1 MQMIARL
8 LLLLWILCSV
18 LVAFSN
24 CRTLCS
30 RIFFQNINEETMPYK
45 VIEGVYTKENY
56 SHNNF
61 PVYRRE
67 NGDLLFHYSNTSM
80 EVQKRLI
87 FGLNLSDYFGVAADV
102 SSTVDPVSW
111 LTSKSLDRSDVFA
124 GLISFWQ
131 FWNMRDKRNG
141 YVTVSSS
148 SPMIKAVC
156 VDEDFRECNS
166 DRLYLNDNFT
176 DGRGNVVNDLTRDYF
191 LRKQGVFRNLR
202 PLYEHSRQEWYLQYT
217 ADGFWVV
224 TERYSPRN
232 SNDKVLMK
240 TKDFA
245 LRPEY
250 ISKTW
255 SVHYNGWRYMPK
267 LRVLCRGVNSMS
279 NTCLSK
285 PCHSK
290 ATCIYTSG
298 NETLCLCPSGYT
310 GVTCSA
316 NKQCPTPYPLSGTEL
331 NFAYPGKRPGDLGV
345 SFCRGPYPSVRF
357 SLCVDMKYSA
367 SPYWSKQGKACRRGK
382 TGSDSFHWKPWY
394 APTLEVWTPWNRQT
408 SERSWRPWYA
418 STPEVWTPWYRET
431 TERSSP
437 PWYPRTRARSVNF
450 DDNSTGVIVPVVLT
464 SAALL
469 ELFLPLIIYC
479 CAVCKKKSKERR
491 EEQEDRRTL
500 IEVSGELERR
510 LEQIARAGSQEE
522 LDRGVQDYQQT
533 VQEYQCENEGKE
545 LSRKRGLYR
554 NASLWRIISMHLF
567 FSFYLWIVYLVGCE
581 ISQCTQ
587 YGRIFVYLKIF
598 GFVMLCISSVYIF
611 IESIFSHELDYLR
624 NIMQDETAWGY
635 IQNMQQVAPRIF
647 MVVEC
652 YHFETRTRVVHY
664 TDANGNTQSRTET
677 YTVRVVTFVDYDEFS
692 FGSWVDVSKREMPAL
707 STVSLTRV
715 RIDPQVQ
722 FGDQETADDYER
734 QAAVMIER
742 NRHRDA
748 FTDFSSS
755 GEIPGLKK
763 RFSAYVDLR
772 VKPWWIRPLF
782 FWLATLLQMSWPY
795 RWLFRARTS
804 KCYYALKKKLYKS
817 TTPPR
822 EVDTMDPI
830 AMLAGGAWSR
840 DSSVPNHM
848 SNCMTE
854 IVNPGIGNPA
864 FQNGCAPYPPGN
876 STLGPGFSVAP
887 RPASSATYDAGT
899 PHPSPNAPNVLGP
912 PVHSSYPTGKT
923 AYPTQSSGPVYPP
936 YSVVPQPDEPP
947 PSYDFSYDRIH
958 S

>member
-1 MQMIARL
+1 MEQL
-8 LLLLWILCSV
+8 FPPLWILFSV
-18 LVAFSN
+18 LIAFSS
-24 CRTLCS
+24 CRTPCS

-45 VIEGVYTKENY
+45 IIEGVFTKENNN
-56 SHNNF
+56 HNNF

-67 NGDLLFHYSNTSM
+67 NDNLLFYYKISK
-80 EVQKRLI
+80 EGKKYLA
-87 FGLNLSDYFGVAADV
+87 FGLNLKDYFGVAAAV
-102 SSTVDPVSW
+102 YSAVDPVSW
-111 LTSKSLDRSDVFA
+111 LSSGSLDRSDVFG
-124 GLISFWQ
+124 GLIYKWMF
-131 FWNMRDKRNG
+131 FNTRDKTNY

-156 VDEDFRECNS
+156 VDEDFRECHS

-176 DGRGNVVNDLTRDYF
+176 DGKGNVVNDLTRDYF
-191 LRKQGVFRNLR
+191 FRKQGVFRNLR
-202 PLYEHSRQEWYLQYT
+202 PLYQHSRQTWYLQYT

-310 GVTCSA
+310 GVTCST
-316 NKQCPTPYPLSGTEL
+316 NKQCPTPYPLSGTEM
-331 NFAYPGKRPGDLGV
+331 NFAYPGKRPADLGF
-345 SFCRGPYPSVRF
+345 SFCSGSYPSVRF
-357 SLCVDMKYSA
+357 AVCVESKYSVN
-367 SPYWSKQGKACRRGK
+367 PYWSRQGSSCRVGN
-382 TGSDSFHWKPWY
+382 TGSTSSS
-394 APTLEVWTPWNRQT
+394 WTPWNPR
-408 SERSWRPWYA
+408 
-418 STPEVWTPWYRET
+418 T
-431 TERSSP
+431 TERSWTPWKP
-437 PWYPRTRARSVNF
+437 PTPGARHINF
-450 DDNSTGVIVPVVLT
+450 DDNPVITPVVLT
-464 SAALL
+464 SAVIL
-469 ELFLPLIIYC
+469 ELLLPFIIYC
-479 CAVCKKKSKERR
+479 CAVCKKKCKEDR
-491 EEQEDRRTL
+491 EEQEDQRRL
-500 IEVSGELERR
+500 QEVGGELERR
-510 LEQIARAGSQEE
+510 LEQVARAGSQEE
-522 LDRGVQDYQQT
+522 LDRGVQDYQRT
-533 VQEYQCENEGKE
+533 VQEYQRENEDKE

-587 YGRIFVYLKIF
+587 YGRIFVYLKTFAI
-598 GFVMLCISSVYIF
+598 VMLCISSVYIF
-611 IESIFSHELDYLR
+611 IESTFSHELDYLR

-635 IQNMQQVAPRIF
+635 IQKMHQVAPRIS

-652 YHFETRTRVVHY
+652 YHFETRTRVVYY
-664 TDANGNTQSRTET
+664 TDANGNRQSRTET
-677 YTVRVVTFVDYDEFS
+677 YTERVVTFVDHDEFS

-715 RIDPQVQ
+715 RIDPYVL

-734 QAAVMIER
+734 QAAAMIER

-748 FTDFSSS
+748 FTDFSASR
-755 GEIPGLKK
+755 EIPGLKK
-763 RFSAYVDLR
+763 RISAYVDLR

-782 FWLATLLQMSWPY
+782 FWLATLLQMTWPY
-795 RWLFRARTS
+795 RWLFRAKTS
-804 KCYYALKKKLYKS
+804 KSYYALKKKLYKS

-822 EVDTMDPI
+822 EVDIMDPI
-830 AMLAGGAWSR
+830 AMLAGSAPSN
-840 DSSVPNHM
+840 DSSVPNQI
-848 SNCMTE
+848 SYPMTD
-854 IVNPGIGNPA
+854 IVNPGIANPA
-864 FQNGCAPYPPGN
+864 LQNGCVPYPPGN
-876 STLGPGFSVAP
+876 PTLGPAYSAAP
-887 RPASSATYDAGT
+887 QPSAPPATYDTGT
-899 PHPSPNAPNVLGP
+899 LHLSPNAPNATGP
-912 PVHSSYPTGKT
+912 PVYSSYPTGGA
-923 AYPTQSSGPVYPP
+923 AYPT
-936 YSVVPQPDEPP
+936 
-947 PSYDFSYDRIH
+947 
-958 S
+958 